1 MFIKILKMILF
12 VLSYLNSTSPSVVS
26 THWSLMILVKLS
38 NVIELCTTS
47 LQRTLKNWMFLKCG
61 WKKVFKCSLNLS
73 WHLFL
78 TQMFLV
84 TKGKTQPLWQFTVHV
99 FFVFV
104 FFLLLLY
111 VKTFCFAKNLRSWIF
126 DKRTNLPL
134 FGFITRLCGDVSPRR
149 FADENKAAKLWRL
162 S

>member
-1 MFIKILKMILF
+1 MNLF
-12 VLSYLNSTSPSVVS
+12 VLSYLNSASPSVVS

-38 NVIELCTTS
+38 NVRAATS
-47 LQRTLKNWMFLKCG
+47 LQRTHKNWTFLKCG

-78 TQMFLV
+78 TRMFLV
-84 TKGKTQPLWQFTVHV
+84 TKGKTRPLWQFTVHG
-99 FFVFV
+99 FFVFCFV
-104 FFLLLLY
+104 VLFCFFFPFLY
-111 VKTFCFAKNLRSWIF
+111 VKTFCFTKNLRSWTF

-134 FGFITRLCGDVSPRR
+134 FGFITCICGDVSLRP